1 MTVRES
7 LENMKLMRSIIASN
21 RYSPE
26 ANQMIEHV
34 LDEMKDEE
42 PDLWSGRY
50 TREEADR
57 IWDKLMQASEELRLA
72 YIAWRAES

>member
-1 MTVRES
+1 MTVKQS

-34 LDEMKDEE
+34 LDLMKDEE
-42 PDLWSGRY
+42 PDLSRL
-50 TREEADR
+50 TREEADA

-72 YIAWRAES
+72 YIAWRSES

>member
-21 RYSPE
+21 RYTPE

-34 LDEMKDEE
+34 LDLMKDEE

-57 IWDKLMQASEELRLA
+57 IWDHLMAVSEQLRLE
-72 YIAWRAES
+72 YIAWRSES

>member
-34 LDEMKDEE
+34 LDLMKDEE
-42 PDLWSGRY
+42 PDLSRL

-57 IWDKLMQASEELRLA
+57 IWDHLMEVSEQLRLE

>member
-1 MTVRES
+1 MTVKQS

-34 LDEMKDEE
+34 LDLMKDEE
-42 PDLWSGRY
+42 PDLSRL

-57 IWDKLMQASEELRLA
+57 IWDKLMEVSEQLRLE

>member
-1 MTVRES
+1 MTVRQS
-7 LENMKLMRSIIASN
+7 LENMKLMKSIIDSN

-26 ANQMIEHV
+26 ANHMIEHV

-42 PDLWSGRY
+42 PDLSRL

-57 IWDKLMQASEELRLA
+57 IWDHLMAVSEELRLA

>member
-1 MTVRES
+1 MTVRQS
-7 LENMKLMRSIIASN
+7 LENMKLMKSIIDSN

-26 ANQMIEHV
+26 ANRMIEHV

-42 PDLWSGRY
+42 PDLSRL

-57 IWDKLMQASEELRLA
+57 IWDHLMAVSEELRLA

>member
-26 ANQMIEHV
+26 ANRMIEHV
-34 LDEMKDEE
+34 LDLMKDEE
-42 PDLWSGRY
+42 PDLSRL

-57 IWDKLMQASEELRLA
+57 IWDHLMAVSEELRLA